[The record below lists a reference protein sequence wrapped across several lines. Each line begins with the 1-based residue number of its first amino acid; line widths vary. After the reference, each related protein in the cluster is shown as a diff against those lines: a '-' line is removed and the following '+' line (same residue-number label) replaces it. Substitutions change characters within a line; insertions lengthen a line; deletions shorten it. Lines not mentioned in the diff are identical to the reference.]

1 MNFGVTLVNESSYLK
16 QAVRLCQHT
25 LQNGGI

>member
-1 MNFGVTLVNESSYLK
+1 MDFEVTLYSESSYLK

-25 LQNGGI
+25 LQNEGI